1 VILDASEYVLAV
13 RDALLARVP
22 PPDPETVDQFDAAV
36 AEFSEEAWR
45 WEPAEKERVELLGG
59 LPDPMNDDRQAE
71 LVSTILGSPAV
82 FGPVVRMLAAP
93 PGGSDDR

>member
-1 VILDASEYVLAV
+1 MDASEYVLAV

-45 WEPAEKERVELLGG
+45 WAPAERARVGLLGG
-59 LPDPMNDDRQAE
+59 LPDPHDEQDRAKAIATLLE
-71 LVSTILGSPAV
+71 HADE
-82 FGPVVRMLAAP
+82 FGPIVQALAA
-93 PGGSDDR
+93 GLGDSDA